1 MEFEVRHDTARV
13 QALYQALWAER
24 FRAAVRVSGVVA
36 FAAMTWL
43 LLGGRG
49 PAFAGIVLGAAVMF
63 IGCAEVVREGVRRQV
78 AGWLAEF
85 GSAPL
90 HYRIDADGLHETSAV
105 GECRLRWHAFAP
117 ARELGGFLVL
127 PRRPADSGQII
138 ALPLAALPAAAR
150 QAIEDRLGAAATGR
164 MG

>member
-1 MEFEVRHDTARV
+1 MEFEVRHDAARV

-24 FRAAVRVSGVVA
+24 FRAAVWVSNLVA
-36 FAAMTWL
+36 VAAMTWL
-43 LLGGRG
+43 LLGGTG
-49 PAFAGIVLGAAVMF
+49 LAVAGTVLGAAVMF
-63 IGCAEVVREGVRRQV
+63 IGCAQVVREGVRRQV

-85 GSAPL
+85 GAAPL

-117 ARELGGFLVL
+117 ARELEGFLVL
-127 PRRPADSGQII
+127 PRRPADSGQVI

-150 QAIEDRLGAAATGR
+150 LAIEDRLGAAGAGR